1 MIDLN
6 RLRRLSGVTRPP
18 SAGPATAPEVAPAP
32 EPVAPAPE
40 PVAVAVAPAPEPE
53 PEPVAVAP
61 EPAWSMD
68 NTKAELVAAA
78 EAADIE
84 VQSGWT
90 KSQILEALTT

>member
-32 EPVAPAPE
+32 EPVAPA
-40 PVAVAVAPAPEPE
+40 

>member
-40 PVAVAVAPAPEPE
+40 PVAVAPEPT
-53 PEPVAVAP
+53 
-61 EPAWSMD
+61 WSMD

-78 EAADIE
+78 EASDIE